1 MKLNKKIISI
11 ILTIVLSFVALTGCN
26 DNLGEQEK
34 EDYLKGIEAAK
45 LLLANTRLDENFATN
60 SFNVFK
66 NNNENELLNEKIYL
80 SANKPDYESDGV
92 EARWNNFPDLSTEL
106 QAVNATIV
114 NLENTALQFAS
125 TINEIKRF
133 VGVTNVWVPVNAKTM
148 LIVEENAEVLL
159 KEYNETEYIV
169 GRRYING
176 DGNNEYKFVETYDYG
191 IVSTTFVPGKYYE
204 SMYQHKDGFTDWFII
219 ENSRG
224 YWNFLRGTDFDY
236 EGDEDDCYQISN
248 AMLLEDFCIKFI
260 VRYYKNGKFEK
271 NFISFTSTDISN
283 DLFKFDFN
291 DNGLISSFD
300 INANAVNG
308 IDYFSTPISN
318 ISQRD
323 VVSGLTVPVADNI
336 YKVSLV
342 TKNGLNIEPNTKIL
356 DNVYYNGTVIDFPS
370 SLSNLEDGENYQ
382 GISNFYLKNHIT
394 IDELVPILIETLN
407 HLGLTPKYD
416 INKLAEN
423 VSIANSMIDNYN
435 AYYKWNNLHLNNYQ
449 TIDTIYNDVYPKS
462 WSEFTKVYTENK
474 DNEYYTAEQ
483 LKEIK
488 ELNPNAKFTKFN
500 SYLDGQVKLEN
511 NVITIENASATIK
524 DLTYF
529 DHDKNYALRYG
540 IAKVVSAENV
550 SLASNKGGINLIS
563 SAENIKLDDVW
574 FLPIHTENETLTTC
588 SSDNLIS
595 GTPLNFSASVSFN
608 LPNYLPQGEYVFVS
622 YIAEESEGIRLTEF
636 KPVNFERAEKA
647 EITSEL
653 GKYIAEKGEDGKL
666 YFDSETKLDISVTLQ
681 SAQSSYTYEEV
692 YKLLAS
698 KLLEVGQLDGDSQ
711 IEVFNTTLN
720 AYEKVSTSHVFTNE
734 KVRIKFIRKTPIGN
748 EVAYAYCALYT
759 S

>member
-11 ILTIVLSFVALTGCN
+11 FLTIVLSFVALTGCN

-34 EDYLKGIEAAK
+34 KDYLKGIEAAK

-133 VGVTNVWVPVNAKTM
+133 VGVTNIWVPVNAKTM

-342 TKNGLNIEPNTKIL
+342 TKNGLKIEPNTKIL
-356 DNVYYNGTVIDFPS
+356 DNVYYNGSVIDFPS

-449 TIDTIYNDVYPKS
+449 TIDTIYNDVYPEM

-474 DNEYYTAEQ
+474 DNEYYTEEQ

-540 IAKVVSAENV
+540 IAKAVSAENV

-588 SSDNLIS
+588 TSDNLIS

-622 YIAEESEGIRLTEF
+622 YIAEVNEGIRLTEF
-636 KPVNFERAEKA
+636 KAVNFERAEKA
-647 EITSEL
+647 EISSEL
-653 GKYIAEKGEDGKL
+653 GKYIAEKVEDGKL
-666 YFDSETKLDISVTLQ
+666 YFDSETKLDIEVTLQ
-681 SAQSSYTYEEV
+681 SPQVSYTYEEV

-711 IEVFNTTLN
+711 LEVFNTTLN

>member
-26 DNLGEQEK
+26 DNLGEK
-34 EDYLKGIEAAK
+34 DNKDYLKGIEAAK
-45 LLLANTRLDENFATN
+45 LLLANTRLDENFASN

-80 SANKPDYESDGV
+80 SANKPDYEDDGV
-92 EARWNNFPDLSTEL
+92 EGKWNNFPNASTEL

-159 KEYNETEYIV
+159 KEYSETEYIV

-204 SMYQHKDGFTDWFII
+204 SMYQNKNGFTDWFII

-248 AMLLEDFCIKFI
+248 AMLLEDFCIKFL

-271 NFISFTSTDISN
+271 NYVSITTSDMLNDVLYFNYHNN
-283 DLFKFDFN
+283 DLIN
-291 DNGLISSFD
+291 SFR

-308 IDYFSTPISN
+308 IDYFATPVSN
-318 ISQRD
+318 VKQTKYTEDII
-323 VVSGLTVPVADNI
+323 VPVPNN
-336 YKVSLV
+336 YYNVSLM
-342 TKNGLNIEPNTKIL
+342 TKNGLKIEPDAEIIE
-356 DNVYYNGTVIDFPS
+356 NVSYEGAEIDLVLS
-370 SLSNLEDGENYQ
+370 ASNLEELNVYKGIMEFQLENDINVGE
-382 GISNFYLKNHIT
+382 LMPTIT
-394 IDELVPILIETLN
+394 ETLN
-407 HLGLTPKYD
+407 QVGISLKYD
-416 INKLAEN
+416 VNDLTET
-423 VSIANSMIDNYN
+423 VSIVNSMIDNYN

-462 WSEFTKVYTENK
+462 WSEFTKVYHENK
-474 DNEYYTAEQ
+474 DNEYYTSEQ

-588 SSDNLIS
+588 TSDNLIS
-595 GTPLNFSASVSFN
+595 NAPLNFSASVSFN

-622 YIAEESEGIRLTEF
+622 YIAEENEGIRLTEF
-636 KPVNFERAEKA
+636 KAVNFERAEKA
-647 EITSEL
+647 EISSEL

-666 YFDSETKLDISVTLQ
+666 YFNSETALDIEVTLQ
-681 SAQSSYTYEEV
+681 SHQVSYTYEEV

-711 IEVFNTTLN
+711 LEVFNTTLN

-748 EVAYAYCALYT
+748 EVAYAYCQLNI